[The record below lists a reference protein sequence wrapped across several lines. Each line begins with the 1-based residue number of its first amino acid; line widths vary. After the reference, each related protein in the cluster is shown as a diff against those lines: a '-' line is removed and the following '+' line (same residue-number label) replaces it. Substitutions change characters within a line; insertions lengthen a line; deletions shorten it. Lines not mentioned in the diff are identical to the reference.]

1 MNIFNLFYRT
11 VVKSNII
18 EKHMSIEELN
28 LLISSSITFKTI
40 TPLIPVMF
48 YFLGTQTKSQDIK
61 DTIKNKVTFSF
72 ALFFQI
78 FVLPLIGLTL
88 YLVFNSSIF
97 AISIAIVLLAPGGFI
112 SGILTHYKG
121 GNIPLSVSLTT
132 LTSLITPLTTV
143 FWLSIISINAD
154 EFSFN
159 FLETLA
165 QLSLLILLPFIVGYF
180 LNSKNINFLD
190 RVTIFLDKF
199 LKIYVFVISLTG
211 PFELREALYDYFF
224 EAIGIVLIAIM
235 VVFFLVEG
243 SLRFLKID
251 KRDAVTISI
260 EALCQNFPIVLT
272 FSILFDLPQMA
283 VFGVFYYLATLLIV
297 VPYSLLRPIR

>member
-1 MNIFNLFYRT
+1 
-11 VVKSNII
+11 
-18 EKHMSIEELN
+18 MSIEELS

-40 TPLIPVMF
+40 TPMIPVMF
-48 YFLGTQTKSQDIK
+48 YFLGTQTTSKDLK
-61 DTIKNKVTFSF
+61 DTLKNKVTFSF
-72 ALFFQI
+72 ALFFQM

-97 AISIAIVLLAPGGFI
+97 AVSIAIVLLAPGGFI

-121 GNIPLSVSLTT
+121 GNIPLSVSLTS

-159 FLETLA
+159 FLETLV

-180 LNSKNINFLD
+180 LNSKNIKFLN
-190 RVTIFLDKF
+190 RLTIFLDKF
-199 LKIYVFVISLTG
+199 LKIYVLVISVTG
-211 PFELREALYDYFF
+211 PFELREALIDYFL
-224 EAIGIVLIAIM
+224 EAIVIVLIAIT
-235 VVFFLVEG
+235 VVFLSVEG
-243 SLRFLKID
+243 TLRFLKID

-272 FSILFDLPQMA
+272 FSVLFNLPQMA
-283 VFGVFYYLATLLIV
+283 VFGIFYYLATLLIV
-297 VPYSLLRPIR
+297 VPYALLRPIK

>member
-1 MNIFNLFYRT
+1 
-11 VVKSNII
+11 
-18 EKHMSIEELN
+18 MSIEELS

-40 TPLIPVMF
+40 TPMIPVMF
-48 YFLGTQTKSQDIK
+48 YFLGTQTTSKDLK
-61 DTIKNKVTFSF
+61 DTLKNKVTFSF
-72 ALFFQI
+72 ALFFQM

-112 SGILTHYKG
+112 SGILTYYKG
-121 GNIPLSVSLTT
+121 GNIPLSVSLTS

-159 FLETLA
+159 FLETLV

-180 LNSKNINFLD
+180 LNSKNIKFLN
-190 RVTIFLDKF
+190 RLTIFLDKF
-199 LKIYVFVISLTG
+199 LKIYVLVISVTG
-211 PFELREALYDYFF
+211 PFELREALIDYFL
-224 EAIGIVLIAIM
+224 EAIVIVLIAIT
-235 VVFFLVEG
+235 VVFLSVEG
-243 SLRFLKID
+243 TLRFLKID

-272 FSILFDLPQMA
+272 FSVLFNLPQMA
-283 VFGVFYYLATLLIV
+283 VFGIFYYLATLLIV
-297 VPYSLLRPIR
+297 VPYALLRPIK

>member
-1 MNIFNLFYRT
+1 MG
-11 VVKSNII
+11 
-18 EKHMSIEELN
+18 IEELS

-40 TPLIPVMF
+40 TPMIPVMF
-48 YFLGTQTKSQDIK
+48 YFLGTQTTSKDLK
-61 DTIKNKVTFSF
+61 DTLKNKVTFSF
-72 ALFFQI
+72 ALFFQM

-97 AISIAIVLLAPGGFI
+97 AVSIAIVLLAPGGFI

-121 GNIPLSVSLTT
+121 GNIPLSVSLTS

-159 FLETLA
+159 FLETLV

-180 LNSKNINFLD
+180 LNSKNIKFLN

-199 LKIYVFVISLTG
+199 LKIYVLVISVTG
-211 PFELREALYDYFF
+211 PFELREALIDYFL
-224 EAIGIVLIAIM
+224 EAIVIVLIAIT
-235 VVFFLVEG
+235 VVFLSVEAT
-243 SLRFLKID
+243 LRFLKID

-272 FSILFDLPQMA
+272 FSVLFNLPQMA
-283 VFGVFYYLATLLIV
+283 VFGIFYYLATLLIV
-297 VPYSLLRPIR
+297 VPYALLRPIK

>member
-1 MNIFNLFYRT
+1 
-11 VVKSNII
+11 
-18 EKHMSIEELN
+18 MSIGELS

-40 TPLIPVMF
+40 TPMIPVMF
-48 YFLGTQTKSQDIK
+48 YFLGTQTTSQDIK
-61 DTIKNKVTFSF
+61 DTIQNKVTFSF

-97 AISIAIVLLAPGGFI
+97 AVSIAIVLLAPGGFI

-159 FLETLA
+159 FLETLV

-180 LNSKNINFLD
+180 LNSKNINFFNKAS
-190 RVTIFLDKF
+190 IFLDKF
-199 LKIYVFVISLTG
+199 LKIYVLVISLTG
-211 PFELREALYDYFF
+211 PFELREALVDYFF
-224 EAIGIVLIAIM
+224 EAIVIVLIAIG
-235 VVFFLVEG
+235 VVFLSVEG
-243 SLRFLKID
+243 SLRLLKID

-272 FSILFDLPQMA
+272 FSILFNLPQMA

-297 VPYSLLRPIR
+297 VPYALLRPIR

>member
-1 MNIFNLFYRT
+1 
-11 VVKSNII
+11 
-18 EKHMSIEELN
+18 MSIEELS

-72 ALFFQI
+72 ALFFQL

-224 EAIGIVLIAIM
+224 EAIGTVLIAIM
-235 VVFFLVEG
+235 LVFFLVEG
-243 SLRFLKID
+243 SLRLLKID

>member
-1 MNIFNLFYRT
+1 
-11 VVKSNII
+11 
-18 EKHMSIEELN
+18 MSIEELS

-40 TPLIPVMF
+40 TPMIPVMF
-48 YFLGTQTKSQDIK
+48 YFLGTQTTSKDLK
-61 DTIKNKVTFSF
+61 DTLKNKVTFSF
-72 ALFFQI
+72 ALFFQM

-121 GNIPLSVSLTT
+121 GNIPLSVSLTS

-159 FLETLA
+159 FLETLV
-165 QLSLLILLPFIVGYF
+165 QLSLLILIPFIVGYF
-180 LNSKNINFLD
+180 LNSKNIKFLN

-199 LKIYVFVISLTG
+199 LKIYVLVISVTG
-211 PFELREALYDYFF
+211 PFELREALIDYFL
-224 EAIGIVLIAIM
+224 EAIVIVLIAIT
-235 VVFFLVEG
+235 VVFLSVEG
-243 SLRFLKID
+243 TLRFLKID

-272 FSILFDLPQMA
+272 FSVLFNLPQMA
-283 VFGVFYYLATLLIV
+283 VFGIFYYLATLLIV
-297 VPYSLLRPIR
+297 VPYALLRPIK

>member
-1 MNIFNLFYRT
+1 
-11 VVKSNII
+11 
-18 EKHMSIEELN
+18 MSIEELS

-40 TPLIPVMF
+40 TPMIPVMF
-48 YFLGTQTKSQDIK
+48 YFLGTQTTSKDLK
-61 DTIKNKVTFSF
+61 DTLKNKVTFSF
-72 ALFFQI
+72 ALFFQM

-97 AISIAIVLLAPGGFI
+97 AVSIAIVLLAPGGFI

-121 GNIPLSVSLTT
+121 GNIPLSVSLTS

-159 FLETLA
+159 FLETLV

-180 LNSKNINFLD
+180 LNSKNIKFLN

-199 LKIYVFVISLTG
+199 LKIYVLVISVTG
-211 PFELREALYDYFF
+211 PFELREALIDYFLA
-224 EAIGIVLIAIM
+224 AIVIVLIAIT
-235 VVFFLVEG
+235 VVFLSVEG
-243 SLRFLKID
+243 TLRFLKID

-272 FSILFDLPQMA
+272 FSVLFNLPQMA
-283 VFGVFYYLATLLIV
+283 VFGIFYYLATLLIV
-297 VPYSLLRPIR
+297 VPYALLRPIK

>member
-1 MNIFNLFYRT
+1 
-11 VVKSNII
+11 
-18 EKHMSIEELN
+18 MSIEELS

-40 TPLIPVMF
+40 TPMIPVMF
-48 YFLGTQTKSQDIK
+48 YFLGTQTTSQDIK
-61 DTIKNKVTFSF
+61 DTIQNKVTFSF

-97 AISIAIVLLAPGGFI
+97 AVSIAIVLLAPGGFI

-159 FLETLA
+159 FLETLV

-180 LNSKNINFLD
+180 LNSKNINFFNKAS
-190 RVTIFLDKF
+190 IFLDKF
-199 LKIYVFVISLTG
+199 LKIYVLVISLTG
-211 PFELREALYDYFF
+211 PFELREALVDYFF
-224 EAIGIVLIAIM
+224 EAIVIVLIAIG
-235 VVFFLVEG
+235 VVFLSVEG
-243 SLRFLKID
+243 SLRLLKID
-251 KRDAVTISI
+251 KRDAATISI

-272 FSILFDLPQMA
+272 FSILFNLPQMA